1 MENLRKRQS
10 AEFINVQMA
19 GIHKPVTTEKTY
31 AYSVSGGAGGHGTKI
46 STASFGTRVGSGFG
60 RGYDSGTTGVLHIG
74 NEKTTMQHLNDRLAS
89 YLETVRNLERA
100 NAELEIKIRE
110 YIESKGP
117 VKGMDNSKYFVI
129 IEELRSKVCIE
140 RTCISKN
147 ILCNMVFQ
155 WLASKIMISQPLS
168 SHFQTSYNDGPKVL

>member
-1 MENLRKRQS
+1 MKRRS
-10 AEFINVQMA
+10 AEFINVQ
-19 GIHKPVTTEKTY
+19 GIQKPVTMEKSY

-46 STASFGTRVGSGFG
+46 STASFGTRVGSSFG
-60 RGYDSGTTGVLHIG
+60 RGYDSGSTGILQIG
-74 NEKTTMQHLNDRLAS
+74 NEKSTMQHLNDRLAS

-100 NAELEIKIRE
+100 NADLEIKIRE

-117 VKGMDNSKYFVI
+117 LKGMDNSKYFVI
-129 IEELRSKVCIE
+129 IEDVRAKVCIE

-147 ILCNMVFQ
+147 ILCYMMFQ

-168 SHFQTSYNDGPKVL
+168 